1 MGELGAVTIA
11 LWGSLVQASW
21 VLVRVSAFVVTAPV
35 LGARAAPGRIRLM
48 LAVVLTPLIAI
59 RRWSRRRCSAASGG

>member
-35 LGARAAPGRIRLM
+35 LFWNTRI
-48 LAVVLTPLIAI
+48 TGYC
-59 RRWSRRRCSAASGG
+59 WDCSTTTSCRFSSSFTIF